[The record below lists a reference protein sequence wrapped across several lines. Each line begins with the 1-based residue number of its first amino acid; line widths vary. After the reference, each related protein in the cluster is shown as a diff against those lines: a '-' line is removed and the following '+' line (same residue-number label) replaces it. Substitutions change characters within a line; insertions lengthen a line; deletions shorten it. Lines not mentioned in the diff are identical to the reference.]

1 MRSRTS
7 RLLLLAPLFLALV
20 ACRQDMQDQPRY
32 KPLAGSR
39 IFPDGRSARPIPA
52 NTIARD
58 ELDAD
63 DVIHTGKMPNGDWTD
78 TLPVPVTLTLLQ
90 RGQQRFDIFCSP
102 CHARIGDGN
111 GMVERRGFLRAA
123 DLHTDRVRQEP
134 PGYLFQVISNGFGAM
149 PDYEDQIP
157 VPDRWAIV
165 AYIRALQLSRNATLN
180 DAAPDVRNQ
189 ISSLPQG
196 GSMLP
201 PGQQFQPIAPPTE
214 GLR

>member
-1 MRSRTS
+1 M
-7 RLLLLAPLFLALV
+7 FLV

-52 NTIARD
+52 NTVARD

-63 DVIHTGKMPNGDWTD
+63 DVVHTGKTPGGDWTD
-78 TLPVPVTLTLLQ
+78 TFPVPVTLALLD

-123 DLHTDRVRQEP
+123 DLHSDRVREEP
-134 PGYLFQVISNGFGAM
+134 PGYLFQVITNGFGAM

-165 AYIRALQLSRNATLN
+165 AYIRALQLSRNASLS
-180 DAAPDVRNQ
+180 DAAPDVRSQ
-189 ISSLPQG
+189 IAGLPQG

-201 PGQQFQPIAPPTE
+201 PGKQFQPISPPTE